1 MYSKSKPRQPSAAQL
16 EAMTRRYT
24 VSDDGKLI
32 IKSRDKTHM
41 PKVGSFAGTINS
53 KGHLS
58 VSVLKSRFRVHHIVW
73 FLIYGEFPKAMVV
86 HRDGNRQN
94 NSIENLIML
103 DAKAVQ
109 S

>member
-1 MYSKSKPRQPSAAQL
+1 MYSKSKPRQPSTAQL
-16 EAMTRRYT
+16 EAIKRRYE
-24 VSDDGKLI
+24 VKDGKLI
-32 IKSRDKTHM
+32 IKSRDKTRM
-41 PKVGSFAGTINS
+41 PKVGEFAGTINS

-58 VSVLKSRFRVHHIVW
+58 VSVLKSRFRVHLIVW

-94 NSIENLIML
+94 NSIENLIMV
-103 DAKAVQ
+103 DAKAVP

>member
-16 EAMTRRYT
+16 EAIKRRYE
-24 VSDDGKLI
+24 VKDGKLI
-32 IKSRDKTHM
+32 IKSRDKTRM
-41 PKVGSFAGTINS
+41 PKVGEFAGTINS

-94 NSIENLIML
+94 NSIENLVML
-103 DAKAVQ
+103 DAKAVH